1 MSYLLKVLRGECKK
15 VLRATKE
22 ESRIVLHSLLSMYIK
37 IIAHK

>member
-22 ESRIVLHSLLSMYIK
+22 ERIVLHSLLSMYIK
-37 IIAHK
+37 IIAHE